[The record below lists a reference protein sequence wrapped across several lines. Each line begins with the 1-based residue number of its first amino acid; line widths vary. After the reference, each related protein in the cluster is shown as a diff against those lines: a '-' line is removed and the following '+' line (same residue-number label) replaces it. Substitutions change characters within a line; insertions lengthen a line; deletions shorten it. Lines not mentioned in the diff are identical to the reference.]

1 MKTIEISTASKTL
14 AEYAKDWDEDF
25 VVLTSNS
32 RPVAAIVSLKSI
44 DPESVALSTNP
55 EFLEIID
62 QARREVAEGK
72 IVPLDTMRRKFG
84 LEARPSG
91 AN

>member
-14 AEYAKDWDEDF
+14 AEYARELDDDF

-44 DPESVALSTNP
+44 DPESVALSTNR

-62 QARREVAEGK
+62 QVRREVAAGK
-72 IVPLDTMRRKFG
+72 TVSLDTMKETFG
-84 LEARPSG
+84 L
-91 AN
+91 